1 MSDDGK
7 AGLRERLRLAAVPIP
22 TWTAEIAYAVRLD
35 DVLAVVAA
43 WLRDE
48 AARVRQAT
56 DGLLTW
62 EAVDELRRAD
72 VMAALADILDPKET
86 DR

>member
-7 AGLRERLRLAAVPIP
+7 AGLRERLTLIAHVMP
-22 TWTAEIAYAVRLD
+22 TWTAEVVIAVPVNRAVD
-35 DVLAVVAA
+35 EVAA

-48 AARVRQAT
+48 AGSA
-56 DGLLTW
+56 LTSLG
-62 EAVDELRRAD
+62 EAAIRD
-72 VMAALADILDPKET
+72 LANTLDPKET